1 MTNERIEKAIEA
13 GARRWTRGEH
23 DRLYVKPE
31 LLGLECEYYKTGNVK
46 RAYWRGNETSN
57 CDANRILAASIWY
70 DLNTDKICIK
80 NPPKHHDEALFEA
93 AREFF
98 A

>member
-13 GARRWTRGEH
+13 GARRWTKGEH

-31 LLGLECEYYKTGNVK
+31 LLGLSCEYYKTGNVK
-46 RAYWRGNETSN
+46 SATWKGLGTSN
-57 CDANRILAASIWY
+57 GSATRILAASIWY
-70 DLNTDKICIK
+70 DIKADKIYIK
-80 NPPKHHDEALFEA
+80 NPPKDYKEDLLEA

>member
-13 GARRWTRGEH
+13 GARRWTRGEY
-23 DRLYVKPE
+23 DRLYVAPE
-31 LLGLECEYYKTGNVK
+31 LLGLECEYYKTGNVHH
-46 RAYWRGNETSN
+46 AYWRGGEMSN
-57 CDANRILAASIWY
+57 CDARRVLAASIWY
-70 DLNTDKICIK
+70 DLKTDKIYMK
-80 NPPKHHDEALFEA
+80 NPPKYYKEALFEA